1 MEKTERTALA
11 EGLRALLDEGLP
23 LVSNLSNAA
32 AYLYAALDGVNWAG
46 FYLAKEETLF
56 LGPFCG
62 LPACTRIPFS
72 RGVCGAAAREKRTQ
86 LVPDVHAFA
95 GHIACDAAS
104 RSEVVTPLVR
114 GGAVLGV
121 LDVDSPHAGRFSQE
135 DAQALAECAALL
147 AALPGWGQA
156 LV

>member
-1 MEKTERTALA
+1 MEKKERTALA

-46 FYLAKEETLF
+46 FYLAKAETLF

-121 LDVDSPHAGRFSQE
+121 LDIDSPHTGRFSQE

>member
-1 MEKTERTALA
+1 MEKTEQTALA

-32 AYLYAALDGVNWAG
+32 AYLYATLDGVNWAG

-72 RGVCGAAAREKRTQ
+72 RGVCGAAAREKRTL
-86 LVPDVHAFA
+86 LVPDVHVFA

-121 LDVDSPHAGRFSQE
+121 LDIDSPHTGRFSQE

-156 LV
+156 FV